1 MWWGVIKREQCIN
14 KPQQRRGWWCT
25 GWPQLDLQHP
35 LPATPQWRH
44 ADLAVLRGAT
54 FLQPFLISYLSNWFS
69 WRCVSPPPPSK
80 RVRAPQRSN
89 VHHKVKHRQSREEI
103 FNETSM
109 LISRS
114 IYVLFTPSH
123 PSFLLSGLS
132 PPSLNRERSSNHQS
146 ALSHCGRRQ
155 CHAGLSVL
163 PDRTAVPSGYPYT
176 SSLTPMIFTRC
187 TENWKIHKSL
197 KWPHSSQ
204 TLDFGDQCVFYQG
217 FSEWKLLFL
226 SMSNHCPLQPALFR
240 GSQQENVVLMLFWR
254 SVIC

>member
-1 MWWGVIKREQCIN
+1 
-14 KPQQRRGWWCT
+14 
-25 GWPQLDLQHP
+25 
-35 LPATPQWRH
+35 
-44 ADLAVLRGAT
+44 
-54 FLQPFLISYLSNWFS
+54 
-69 WRCVSPPPPSK
+69 
-80 RVRAPQRSN
+80 
-89 VHHKVKHRQSREEI
+89 
-103 FNETSM
+103 M

-123 PSFLLSGLS
+123 PSLLLSGLS

-146 ALSHCGRRQ
+146 AVSHCGQRR

-217 FSEWKLLFL
+217 FLEWKLLFL
-226 SMSNHCPLQPALFR
+226 SMSNHCPLQPTLFR
-240 GSQQENVVLMLFWR
+240 GSQQENVVLMLFGDQS
-254 SVIC
+254 SVKQRACPIMHFSNKPEVWAKLDFSALVVVPTIGS